1 MTKKGAVAARTAAVK
16 RRTFTRE
23 FKLKV
28 IREVEAGK
36 SQAQVARE
44 YQITENTI
52 SKWRRQHRQYQDRA
66 FAGRGH
72 AYTDEARMHEL
83 ERMVGRLTMEN
94 GFLRK
99 LLQKLE
105 SENRVQRLAAGS
117 CSWTS
122 YANIWKR
129 DRPPSGAL
137 PSSARRSV
145 SRVRLSGVSYASPA
159 PLATMSWSC
168 ARRFKPSL
176 LRCVLTVIAQ
186 SPQNCTVVASTQSRA
201 LHAHAQV
208 RRDLHERLRNTRRG
222 TCLDRAFH

>member
-44 YQITENTI
+44 YQLTENTI

-94 GFLRK
+94 DFLKK

-105 SENRVQRLAAGS
+105 SES
-117 CSWTS
+117 
-122 YANIWKR
+122 
-129 DRPPSGAL
+129 
-137 PSSARRSV
+137 
-145 SRVRLSGVSYASPA
+145 
-159 PLATMSWSC
+159 
-168 ARRFKPSL
+168 
-176 LRCVLTVIAQ
+176 
-186 SPQNCTVVASTQSRA
+186 
-201 LHAHAQV
+201 
-208 RRDLHERLRNTRRG
+208 
-222 TCLDRAFH
+222 

>member
-1 MTKKGAVAARTAAVK
+1 MSTIGELLTQRSKLGRCSSAHQ

-44 YQITENTI
+44 YQLTETTI

-72 AYTDEARMHEL
+72 AYTDEARLHEL

-94 GFLRK
+94 DFLKK

-105 SENRVQRLAAGS
+105 SES
-117 CSWTS
+117 
-122 YANIWKR
+122 
-129 DRPPSGAL
+129 
-137 PSSARRSV
+137 
-145 SRVRLSGVSYASPA
+145 
-159 PLATMSWSC
+159 
-168 ARRFKPSL
+168 
-176 LRCVLTVIAQ
+176 
-186 SPQNCTVVASTQSRA
+186 
-201 LHAHAQV
+201 
-208 RRDLHERLRNTRRG
+208 
-222 TCLDRAFH
+222 